1 MIRRYV
7 ISCAGLKDG
16 DASDNGEDGGGGY
29 KRRNNFE
36 NSNNSIDV
44 DLGVLVTI
52 I

>member
-1 MIRRYV
+1 MIRRHVLSY
-7 ISCAGLKDG
+7 ARLKGG
-16 DASDNGEDGGGGY
+16 DASDNGEDGNGGY

-36 NSNNSIDV
+36 NGNNSIDV